1 MSAKT
6 EITHDAL
13 LQRDHSDMIVYET
26 IQITPS
32 LSGDWF
38 FTFWTRLVQTLNDNQ
53 TLKVPSGWDDQN
65 DLGLKSFYSVSVD
78 QCFYLWIS
86 IPAVLYF
93 VNVLFLFLRTNW
105 SVWCLSLT

>member
-38 FTFWTRLVQTLNDNQ
+38 FTFWQSDT
-53 TLKVPSGWDDQN
+53 
-65 DLGLKSFYSVSVD
+65 
-78 QCFYLWIS
+78 
-86 IPAVLYF
+86 
-93 VNVLFLFLRTNW
+93 
-105 SVWCLSLT
+105 